1 MAAGRAA
8 LAVRPAPPGAGKRRG
23 WTEGRVRALAF
34 LVVTLLYGFVLG
46 YRLDAVRAPVW
57 DEAYYLTAE
66 ARVHAGRVQFA
77 SHPPLGLLLIAAG
90 EGASGLNREVD
101 WRPIAARKSVR
112 AEDMPPG
119 FDWRGP
125 RLAAAVCGALAAGLF
140 FLLMARLANSTG
152 AGLML
157 TPLLVCD
164 PALVAQFRA
173 GQLDAFQI
181 VFILAALHC
190 GLGALEAGGVR
201 GRAWCW
207 GFGGAL
213 MLAAMVRANALALA
227 PLGLLLT
234 VPPLRRGAWAEAAAR
249 LAGGFSAAL
258 LAAAWVFALMLAV
271 SPLPPD
277 RTTPAGRIDAAHVS
291 RDYARTGLAVSLAS
305 YGADYAAFMAQ
316 DLAAMARSDAN
327 ASHPAQWLAGAG
339 AITYR
344 WDASGDRVATVALV
358 PNRAAWLVSLAGV
371 LWAAAALAGRRRGSE
386 WTGDEG
392 RAVLLLSGWL
402 LMMAALVGLDTQRV
416 MYAYHYFIPLL
427 LGHGLA
433 ALAWRGSGLSER
445 IGWPVLALVALN
457 GALALP
463 LALHQPVP
471 RAYRGLFLADCGA
484 TGPAVR

>member
-8 LAVRPAPPGAGKRRG
+8 LAVRTVPGV
-23 WTEGRVRALAF
+23 WSDGRVRALAF

-140 FLLMARLANSTG
+140 FLLMARLAGGTSTGTG

-157 TPLLVCD
+157 TPLFVCD

-227 PLGLLLT
+227 PLGLVLAL
-234 VPPLRRGAWAEAAAR
+234 PSLQRGAWADAAAR
-249 LAGGFSAAL
+249 LAGGLSAAL
-258 LAAAWVFALMLAV
+258 LAAAWVIALMLAV

-305 YGADYAAFMAQ
+305 YGADYAAFMAR

-371 LWAAAALAGRRRGSE
+371 LWAAAALAGRRRGRE

-402 LMMAALVGLDTQRV
+402 LMMAALVVLDAQRV

-433 ALAWRGSGLSER
+433 ALAWRGSGLSEKV
-445 IGWPVLALVALN
+445 GWSVLALVALN

-471 RAYRGLFLADCGA
+471 RAYCGLFLADCGA